1 MSNSNSSFRILVCS
15 KQNIEQT
22 EEKTT
27 VKMFSTA
34 TLFQRIV
41 QGKTDVLEKSE
52 VGEQLGTTVYIDN
65 MLLSRNDRSR

>member
-34 TLFQRIV
+34 TLFRRIV
-41 QGKTDVLEKSE
+41 QRKTDVLEKSE